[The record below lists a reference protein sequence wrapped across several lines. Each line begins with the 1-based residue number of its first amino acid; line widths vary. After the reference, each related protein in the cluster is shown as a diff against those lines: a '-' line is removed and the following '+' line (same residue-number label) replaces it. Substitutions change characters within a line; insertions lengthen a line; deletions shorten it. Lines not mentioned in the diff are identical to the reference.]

1 MLSMNGGAGNLQRTG
16 QRGCE
21 HRRCPNCGPSAE
33 RLPKR
38 FRGTFE
44 PWLELP
50 LEQAGLGST
59 KMLLHRGAK
68 TLTCSRHLW
77 LESQNGIIYVK
88 NITKCLANGD
98 LDDGDT

>member
-16 QRGCE
+16 QRGCDTADV
-21 HRRCPNCGPSAE
+21 RTVAQARSVFLND
-33 RLPKR
+33 